1 MTNTFL
7 FYMGLEDTDF
17 VLKHY
22 TCKVCNNASHTVK
35 LNKKL
40 VEGRS
45 RFPFPYITMHSEVL
59 NDELK
64 EFMVMLYI
72 DKDLQIRGVEPL
84 TEEDAFFTKE
94 QMLEITGKLLE
105 EIEVLREEN
114 LRLVE
119 RLNLKN
125 GK

>member
-1 MTNTFL
+1 
-7 FYMGLEDTDF
+7 MGQEDKDF
-17 VLKHY
+17 VIKHY
-22 TCKVCNNASHTVK
+22 TCKVCNTSHTVK

-45 RFPFPYITMHSEVL
+45 RFPFPYIYMHSEIL

-114 LRLVE
+114 LRLVD
-119 RLNLKN
+119 RLNKRN